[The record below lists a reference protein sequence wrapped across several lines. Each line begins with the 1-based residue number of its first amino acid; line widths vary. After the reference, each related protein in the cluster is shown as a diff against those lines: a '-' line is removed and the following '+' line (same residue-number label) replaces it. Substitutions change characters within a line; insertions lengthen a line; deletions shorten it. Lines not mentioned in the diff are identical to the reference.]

1 MSVIVGVHGLA
12 NKPPAETLKEGWHNA
27 IVEGLRKNRNLA
39 ASPKFASVYWA
50 DVMYAEPIL
59 DDQQPYRAAGGP
71 LKRYKDSWFDDVV
84 AGVLDIGGS
93 VIDAAKELTGMTDTA
108 NHVLEGK
115 LPDLDRYYQQ
125 QDIRTE
131 LRRRLK
137 ETLQQNRSDRTMVI
151 AHSMGSIIAYD
162 VLREIGRED
171 PNYRVGHFVT
181 IGSPLGLPHVKFKI
195 REENPL
201 VRTPSVVEQWTNF
214 ADRRDPVAF
223 DVYLSNDYEPNDRGV
238 RVHDDLVINDYG
250 GINHKS
256 YGYLRAP
263 EVTDVI
269 RKFL

>member
-1 MSVIVGVHGLA
+1 MT
-12 NKPPAETLKEGWHNA
+12 E
-27 IVEGLRKNRNLA
+27 A
-39 ASPKFASVYWA
+39 A
-50 DVMYAEPIL
+50 D
-59 DDQQPYRAAGGP
+59 
-71 LKRYKDSWFDDVV
+71 
-84 AGVLDIGGS
+84 GVLKD
-93 VIDAAKELTGMTDTA
+93 
-108 NHVLEGK
+108 K

-125 QDIRTE
+125 PDIQAE

-137 ETLQQNRSDRTMVI
+137 DKLLEIRNDRTMVI

-171 PNYRVGHFVT
+171 PSYRVGHFVT
-181 IGSPLGLPHVKFKI
+181 IGSPLGLPHVRYKI

-201 VRTPSVVEQWTNF
+201 VRTPSVVEQWSNF

-238 RVHDDLVINDYG
+238 QVRDDLVINDYG

-263 EVTDVI
+263 EITDVI